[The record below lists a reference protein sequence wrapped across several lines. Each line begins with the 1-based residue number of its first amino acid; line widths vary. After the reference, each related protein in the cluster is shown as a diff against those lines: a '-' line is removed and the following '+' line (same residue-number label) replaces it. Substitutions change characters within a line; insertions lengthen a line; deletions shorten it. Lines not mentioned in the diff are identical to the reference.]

1 MALLPL
7 DGNYVSYKTPWLTW
21 SELLYG
27 LQKGYIDDQG
37 ASSFACNTLTTSSP
51 EKAYQLS
58 SLDPQ
63 ELYLAQDLIESL
75 ASIEQTTKEDTISKP
90 WIYLF
95 LSHLFENKDSFL
107 EPLEKVEELYADL
120 GYPEELSSIVRYMPL
135 PEGEAG
141 SEERLYANWK
151 SVISAYEELF
161 SLERNADKS
170 S

>member
-1 MALLPL
+1 MTLLPL
-7 DGNYVSYKTPWLTW
+7 DGNYVFSKTPWLSW

-51 EKAYQLS
+51 KKAYELS
-58 SLDPQ
+58 SLDSQ
-63 ELYLAQDLIESL
+63 ELCLAQDLIKSL
-75 ASIEQTTKEDTISKP
+75 ASNEPTTKEDTISKP
-90 WIYLF
+90 WAYLL

-107 EPLEKVEELYADL
+107 DPLEKIEELYADL
-120 GYPEELSSIVRYMPL
+120 DYPEEISSIVRYMPL

-161 SLERNADKS
+161 SFERNTDKNS
-170 S
+170 